1 MSSTTSFIANSKI
14 NVLQWSQCTIS
25 DFGRQSPRKERGA
38 EAPRPRPR
46 RALAPGGPRSYASLG
61 MRRQPL
67 SVARSMRR
75 PAQPV
80 GIRGSEPFIQPPYH
94 SCERLIRRGIFLIC
108 WSFRMSSIKQ
118 RLAAY
123 AAVSANLLTQ
133 MNELVE
139 LRERVRKAQLS
150 APRDDE
156 ATDAKA
162 RLRYHGTEASRRK
175 TDPARRGRASV
186 RRGCPDLISEL
197 RR

>member
-1 MSSTTSFIANSKI
+1 
-14 NVLQWSQCTIS
+14 
-25 DFGRQSPRKERGA
+25 
-38 EAPRPRPR
+38 
-46 RALAPGGPRSYASLG
+46 
-61 MRRQPL
+61 
-67 SVARSMRR
+67 
-75 PAQPV
+75 
-80 GIRGSEPFIQPPYH
+80 
-94 SCERLIRRGIFLIC
+94 
-108 WSFRMSSIKQ
+108 MSSIKQ

-162 RLRYHGTEASRRK
+162 RLRYHWTEASRRK